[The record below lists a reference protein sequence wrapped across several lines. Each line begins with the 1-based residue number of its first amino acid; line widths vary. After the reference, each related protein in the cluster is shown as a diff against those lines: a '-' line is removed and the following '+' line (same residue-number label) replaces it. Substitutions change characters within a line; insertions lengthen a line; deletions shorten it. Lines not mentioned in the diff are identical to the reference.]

1 MNTIAH
7 PEAILFDL
15 DGTLVDTAADF
26 VLVLNHQRAMH
37 HYAPLPAQ
45 IIRDTVSDGARA
57 LTSLAFGG
65 EPGQPDFD
73 AKRLELLELYAKQV
87 GDHSAL
93 FDGMNE
99 VLQHFEAL
107 NIPWG
112 IVTNK
117 PKRFTDILLDKL
129 ALSNRSA
136 ITLCPDDVVNA
147 KPDPESLFLAC
158 SRLQCQPH
166 KTVYVGDHERDILAG
181 KAANMKTIAAGY
193 GYILDKK
200 KISAWQADFEIDH
213 PSEIISLFIGD
224 NT

>member
-1 MNTIAH
+1 MSALIS

-26 VLVLNHQRAMH
+26 VLVLNSQRKKH
-37 HYAPLPAQ
+37 NYPPLPPQ
-45 IIRDTVSDGARA
+45 TIRDTVSDGARA
-57 LTSLAFGG
+57 LTKLAFGG
-65 EPGQPDFD
+65 ESGQTDFEL
-73 AKRLELLELYAKQV
+73 KRLELLDLYAEKA
-87 GDHSAL
+87 GDQAQL
-93 FDGMNE
+93 FDGMDD
-99 VLQHFEAL
+99 VLRHFEAL

-129 ALSNRSA
+129 SLTSRSA
-136 ITLCPDDVVNA
+136 ITLCPDDVVKA

-158 SRLQCQPH
+158 NRLHCSPEN
-166 KTVYVGDHERDILAG
+166 TFYVGDHERDIIAG

-200 KISAWQADFEIDH
+200 KVSSWQADYEIDH
-213 PSEIISLFIGD
+213 PSELISLFS
-224 NT
+224 NLNL